1 MTVSAEG
8 GVRVSSPGL
17 VSDKVRS
24 LRSEEMQLED

>member
-8 GVRVSSPGL
+8 GVRVSSPGPAL
-17 VSDKVRS
+17 DRVRS